1 MSQVPKEFVHL
12 GIILDMI
19 IKKKKMVKNNSLQI
33 SGNFALLLIN
43 YPYIPMK

>member
-19 IKKKKMVKNNSLQI
+19 IKKKKWWKIIPYKSLEI
-33 SGNFALLLIN
+33 LL
-43 YPYIPMK
+43 YFW